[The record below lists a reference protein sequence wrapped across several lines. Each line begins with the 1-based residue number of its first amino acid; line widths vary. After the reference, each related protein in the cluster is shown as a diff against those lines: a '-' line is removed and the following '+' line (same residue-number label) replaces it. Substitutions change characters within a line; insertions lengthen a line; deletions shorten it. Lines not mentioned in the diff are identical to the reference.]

1 MANGDQGG
9 AEPYRGAGP
18 IGAYYA
24 GRGTPVGTGLTPEGE
39 RLARLQ
45 LIQALNDTAKLEQE
59 IQLRGITSYSN
70 IAVTNTNAISNA
82 IQAAVNMARIGQ
94 MSQAQLQQ
102 SLLQLEQLRGT
113 QPTVLGMSFNE
124 GAKSIFVDGSRN
136 TISASKKDS
145 ASFIDRNKIKVGS
158 DQLKDSQI
166 FYNAMSGEAV
176 NTIRATMVE
185 PAISTMDNLRRGS
198 AATLVDTTSL
208 AKSEMADAAG
218 RLFENYVSSLP
229 TDSPI
234 RSQMRGTDKSGMT
247 VKERFQASVVAESIG
262 DNDKI
267 FNASKAE
274 QDAAQVERDNANV
287 RFAALEK
294 KFEQMAVGLPS
305 GLQEAFGE
313 VIEQNRAIVE
323 GGPEA
328 FIERAGKAPTPVA
341 LQLNKQRLEQEIK
354 ELDDPTDRYSQA
366 IGRYAAAVPYFENYM
381 TVMGFND
388 VRKAVEYARQR
399 PEESTEWLKIVKMMA
414 DNNELDRI
422 DDVKMLQERMR
433 VAGSSGERGTTGPFR
448 KEFLTKPVERLLG
461 IGINRPPM
469 WKYFSGRNTE
479 EQLDAAITALGQ
491 EETPGDIETAMEDI
505 EVDVGGEVSS
515 AEEATAQKF
524 AAGFDDKERAR
535 LKKKAEKFRERID
548 PEETAKTRFK
558 KREKKRDEGR
568 FVLPGFEGE
577 PVVEEE
583 PVAVVEE
590 EPAKPKS
597 RTPIR
602 IGGATLGDSLA
613 DIRAGIRGAG
623 SNIGQGIANI
633 VTPKAAAPEP
643 GESPVNPNEPSSAQP
658 PATPPPSGV
667 VTQGQEEGIVFEQI
681 PTGPKVSTQQGGTGT
696 GLLVA
701 ENLGDVFVDKDDLT
715 STFPETKTSGFSA
728 TNVGQGLAALVP
740 RGRQAPVG
748 RVPAGGISEGA
759 YNALNEEGRKY
770 YKKGKRGDR
779 ADYVPSGHVSE

>member
-1 MANGDQGG
+1 
-9 AEPYRGAGP
+9 
-18 IGAYYA
+18 
-24 GRGTPVGTGLTPEGE
+24 
-39 RLARLQ
+39 
-45 LIQALNDTAKLEQE
+45 
-59 IQLRGITSYSN
+59 
-70 IAVTNTNAISNA
+70 
-82 IQAAVNMARIGQ
+82 
-94 MSQAQLQQ
+94 
-102 SLLQLEQLRGT
+102 
-113 QPTVLGMSFNE
+113 
-124 GAKSIFVDGSRN
+124 
-136 TISASKKDS
+136 
-145 ASFIDRNKIKVGS
+145 
-158 DQLKDSQI
+158 
-166 FYNAMSGEAV
+166 MSGEAV

-491 EETPGDIETAMEDI
+491 EETPGDIETAMEDV
-505 EVDVGGEVSS
+505 EADVGGEVSS

-548 PEETAKTRFK
+548 PEETAKTRFE

-602 IGGATLGDSLA
+602 IGGAPLGDPLA
-613 DIRAGIRGAG
+613 GLRAGIRGAG
-623 SNIGQGIANI
+623 SNIGQSIANI
-633 VTPKAAAPEP
+633 VTTKKAPEP
-643 GESPVNPNEPSSAQP
+643 GESPVSPNEPSSAQTPAPVAAGNTTPTQPQSEIVFP
-658 PATPPPSGV
+658 PDDDAVLLEQLESVDTPAPPPK
-667 VTQGQEEGIVFEQI
+667 Q
-681 PTGPKVSTQQGGTGT
+681 
-696 GLLVA
+696 
-701 ENLGDVFVDKDDLT
+701 DDLLIAEAIDT
-715 STFPETKTSGFSA
+715 GQPVDEPVNPQQSANEPVNTSGKNYKSK
-728 TNVGQGLAALVP
+728 
-740 RGRQAPVG
+740 RG
-748 RVPAGGISEGA
+748 VPAWWVKAMGA
-759 YNALNEEGRKY
+759 ST
-770 YKKGKRGDR
+770 KK
-779 ADYVPSGHVSE
+779 VNP